1 MKENNKNYY
10 PVLED
15 VSDYAEMEK
24 QCQVLEKRTALWI
37 LPWNAVSLNEA
48 DTYDEAYLAHVKT
61 IFSIAEGYS
70 LKILLTPELTLFSLP
85 SWVMQEL
92 NRVKLNEESI
102 RFECPYQSRNET
114 DQACLFTFFLALF
127 FLGKELFPDIKHGGE
142 NIHDFLQEQCIFAM
156 KHAARRLKKNTNIE
170 GFYFS
175 KMLSEEFIYSY
186 IKDIHSIQLKNN
198 ERSEK
203 LVISPELIKT
213 KVDDFKLCF
222 KNEIIK
228 KHDHFVFKSDTN

>member
-1 MKENNKNYY
+1 
-10 PVLED
+10 
-15 VSDYAEMEK
+15 
-24 QCQVLEKRTALWI
+24 
-37 LPWNAVSLNEA
+37 
-48 DTYDEAYLAHVKT
+48 
-61 IFSIAEGYS
+61 
-70 LKILLTPELTLFSLP
+70 
-85 SWVMQEL
+85 MQ
-92 NRVKLNEESI
+92 R
-102 RFECPYQSRNET
+102 
-114 DQACLFTFFLALF
+114 D
-127 FLGKELFPDIKHGGE
+127 D
-142 NIHDFLQEQCIFAM
+142 
-156 KHAARRLKKNTNIE
+156 LKKTRVSK